1 MSAFMFDIRPLKEP
15 LGFIRI
21 LEWAFAI
28 FAFASTSNYSGTTSF
43 NIQCQGTGH
52 IHEINISFEYPFRL
66 NKPGFDVPTCEVNKT
81 STETKKYYLTGDYS
95 SSAEFFVAVGVLA
108 FLYCTSILVVY
119 VGYHQVYSESKRGPM
134 IDLLITGIFTFL
146 WLVASSAW
154 GKGLTDVGWSTSTT
168 DLISVISVCKI
179 QANKCTPGAIPQ
191 FGPLN
196 SSVIAGFLNLILWAG
211 NCWFIFKETHFHT
224 KAAPSP
230 T

>member
-1 MSAFMFDIRPLKEP
+1 
-15 LGFIRI
+15 
-21 LEWAFAI
+21 
-28 FAFASTSNYSGTTSF
+28 
-43 NIQCQGTGH
+43 
-52 IHEINISFEYPFRL
+52 
-66 NKPGFDVPTCEVNKT
+66 
-81 STETKKYYLTGDYS
+81 
-95 SSAEFFVAVGVLA
+95 
-108 FLYCTSILVVY
+108 
-119 VGYHQVYSESKRGPM
+119 M